1 MSSSTREDGSV
12 DWRELREFAAV
23 DLQKSFVLG
32 WEVEAGLLMIDV
44 DLFLTPEH
52 PLYEEP
58 RPAEK
63 VCIRPA
69 AIEFPL
75 FEGIESDRDKPL
87 TDLCNGAIS
96 GLRRHN
102 DGRYEISGDFG
113 VVLIDAERPIIRL
126 KVPKGRA

>member
-1 MSSSTREDGSV
+1 MSSSTSGDGSV

-23 DLQKSFVLG
+23 DLEKSFVLG

-44 DLFLTPEH
+44 DLYLMPEH
-52 PLYEEP
+52 AGYEEP

-69 AIEFPL
+69 TLEFPL
-75 FEGIESDRDKPL
+75 FEGIESDRGKPL
-87 TDLCNGAIS
+87 ADLGNGVIS
-96 GLRRHN
+96 GLQQHN

-126 KVPKGRA
+126 KVP